1 MGALTI
7 AEIART
13 LPGPPS
19 PDLMS
24 RLTASGVT
32 TSGDLLASWARRDFD
47 DLSDGDT
54 ARLGDL
60 VAHAALATLDATP
73 PLRARLVEAG
83 LRRRRRPQATHRLER
98 REQAARPA
106 RALPGSHRPRDQPH
120 RRRRGDD
127 QVLQYRAT
135 FGRDIPEIVTLA
147 ETISQWRNEIAAAVL
162 LGISNAAAEAVN
174 RVTKLLY
181 RTAFGMRNVSHQ
193 QRRAS
198 YAASRSTRPDWLP
211 AVATHPKS
219 A

>member
-1 MGALTI
+1 
-7 AEIART
+7 
-13 LPGPPS
+13 
-19 PDLMS
+19 MS